1 MESVIVVQ
9 GKVARDVR
17 AQEILVTRHEDLGE
31 SMVISRGVQRESLVT
46 DHVRLGESLVTDHVR
61 LGENLAIDHVHL
73 GENLVIDHVHLGE
86 NLVIDHVRLGEN
98 LAIDHVRLGSM
109 EKIKANQGKVSI
121 GRGKLSRCTIA
132 QASREIR

>member
-61 LGENLAIDHVHL
+61 LGENLAIDHV
-73 GENLVIDHVHLGE
+73 
-86 NLVIDHVRLGEN
+86 
-98 LAIDHVRLGSM
+98 RLGSM